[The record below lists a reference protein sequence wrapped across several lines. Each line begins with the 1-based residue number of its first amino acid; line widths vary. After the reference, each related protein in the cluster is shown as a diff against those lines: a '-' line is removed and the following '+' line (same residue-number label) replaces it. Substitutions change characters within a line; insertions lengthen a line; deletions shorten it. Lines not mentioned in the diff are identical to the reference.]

1 MIQHVKSADGTT
13 LAVESFG
20 DGEPLIILG
29 GALSTRAAVQ
39 PYVPFLGGAFT
50 VYGVDRR
57 GRGDS
62 GDTAPYAVER
72 EIEDVAAIVQAAGG
86 SAKVY
91 GHSSG
96 AILALEA
103 AAAGVPMSGL
113 LAYEPPFCTPQEPG
127 ESWDQFAARVRQLAE
142 TGQRDEAV
150 EAFLRH
156 TGMPFDPA
164 VKQSPWW
171 PGMTALAHTL
181 FYDLSLAGSAD
192 IPAERLAK
200 IQAPVLA
207 VYGGNSDSWAQRSA
221 DGVASAVLNGRTK
234 LVPGYDHRV
243 APEAL
248 APVLLD
254 FFGKPAGKAAEEN

>member
-1 MIQHVKSADGTT
+1 MIQHVKSADGT
-13 LAVESFG
+13 LIAVESFG
-20 DGEPLIILG
+20 AGEPLVILG

-39 PYVPFLGGAFT
+39 PFVPFLDHAFT

-62 GDTAPYAVER
+62 GDTDPYAVER
-72 EIEDVAAIVQAAGG
+72 EVEDVAAIVQTSSG

-96 AILALEA
+96 AVLALEA
-103 AAAGVPMSGL
+103 AAAGVPISAL
-113 LAYEPPFCTPQEPG
+113 LAYEPPFCTPQDPA
-127 ESWDQFAARVRQLAE
+127 ESWDQLAAGLRRMAE
-142 TGQRDEAV
+142 TGQRGEAV
-150 EAFLRH
+150 EAFMRH
-156 TGMPFDPA
+156 AGVPFDPA

-171 PGMTALAHTL
+171 PEMTAVAHTL
-181 FYDLSLAGSAD
+181 SYDLNIVGNAD
-192 IPAERLAK
+192 IPVERLAK

-221 DGVASAVLNGRTK
+221 EGVAAAVHNGRTE

-248 APVLLD
+248 APVILA
-254 FFGKPAGKAAEEN
+254 FFGKTARVN

>member
-1 MIQHVKSADGTT
+1 MIQHVKSADGTL
-13 LAVESFG
+13 LAIESFG
-20 DGEPLIILG
+20 TGEPLIVLG
-29 GALSTRAAVQ
+29 GALSTRAAIQ

-62 GDTAPYAVER
+62 GETSPYAVER

-103 AAAGVPMSGL
+103 AAAGVPISGL
-113 LAYEPPFCTPQEPG
+113 LVYEPPFCTPQEPG
-127 ESWDQFAARVRQLAE
+127 ESWDQFAARVRALAE
-142 TGQRDEAV
+142 TGRRSDAV
-150 EAFLRH
+150 EAFMRH

-164 VKQSPWW
+164 VKESPWW
-171 PGMTALAHTL
+171 PGLTELAHTL
-181 FYDLSLAGSAD
+181 FYDLSIVGNAD
-192 IPAERLAK
+192 VPADRFAK

-207 VYGGNSDSWAQRSA
+207 VYGGNSDLWAQRSA
-221 DGVASAVLNGRTK
+221 SGVVAAVQNGRTE
-234 LVPGYDHRV
+234 LIPGYDHSV

-254 FFGKPAGKAAEEN
+254 FFGKTATKPVEEN

>member
-20 DGEPLIILG
+20 VGEPLIVLG
-29 GALSTRAAVQ
+29 GALSTRAAIQ
-39 PYVPFLGGAFT
+39 PYVPFLDGAFK

-86 SAKVY
+86 SAKEY

-103 AAAGVPMSGL
+103 AAAGVPISGL

-142 TGQRDEAV
+142 AGNSDAAV
-150 EAFLRH
+150 EAFMRH

-164 VKQSPWW
+164 VKESPWW
-171 PGMTALAHTL
+171 PGLTDLAHTL
-181 FYDLSLAGSAD
+181 FYDLSIVGSAD
-192 IPAERLAK
+192 IPVERLAK
-200 IQAPVLA
+200 IQIPVLA

-221 DGVASAVLNGRTK
+221 EGVASAVQNGRTK

-248 APVLLD
+248 APVLLG
-254 FFGKPAGKAAEEN
+254 FFGKHGG

>member
-1 MIQHVKSADGTT
+1 MIQHVKSADGT
-13 LAVESFG
+13 LIAVESFG
-20 DGEPLIILG
+20 AGEPLIVLG

-39 PYVPFLGGAFT
+39 PFVPFLEDAFT

-62 GDTAPYAVER
+62 GDTPPYAVER
-72 EIEDVAAIVQAAGG
+72 EVEDVAAIVEAAGG

-96 AILALEA
+96 VVLALEA
-103 AAAGVPMSGL
+103 AAAGVPISGL

-127 ESWDQFAARVRQLAE
+127 ESWEQFAARVRQLAE
-142 TGQRDEAV
+142 AGERGDAV

-156 TGMPFDPA
+156 TGLPFDPA
-164 VKQSPWW
+164 VKQEPWW
-171 PGMTALAHTL
+171 PGLTAVAHTL
-181 FYDLSLAGSAD
+181 FYDLTLVGSAD
-192 IPAERLAK
+192 IPVERLAK

-207 VYGGNSDSWAQRSA
+207 VYGGNSDPWAQSSA
-221 DGVASAVLNGRTK
+221 EGVVSAVQNGRIK
-234 LVPGYDHRV
+234 LVPGFDHRV

-248 APVLLD
+248 APVLRD
-254 FFGKPAGKAAEEN
+254 FFGKTATEN

>member
-1 MIQHVKSADGTT
+1 MIHHVKSADGTT

-20 DGEPLIILG
+20 DGEPLIVLG
-29 GALSTRAAVQ
+29 GALSTRAAIQ
-39 PYVPFLGGAFT
+39 PYVPFLGGYFT

-72 EIEDVAAIVQAAGG
+72 EIEDVAAIVQSAGG

-142 TGQRDEAV
+142 TGQRDDAV

-171 PGMTALAHTL
+171 PGMLALAHTL

-192 IPAERLAK
+192 IPAERFAK

-221 DGVASAVLNGRTK
+221 DGVASAVQNGRTK

-254 FFGKPAGKAAEEN
+254 FFGKTAAQTAAEA

>member
-1 MIQHVKSADGTT
+1 MIQHVKSADGTL

-20 DGEPLIILG
+20 DGEPLIVLG

-39 PYVPFLGGAFT
+39 QYVPFLATDFS
-50 VYGVDRR
+50 VIGVDRR

-62 GDTAPYAVER
+62 GDTPPYAVER
-72 EIEDVAAIVQAAGG
+72 EVEDVAAIVRAVGG

-103 AAAGVPMSGL
+103 AAAGVPISSL

-142 TGQRDEAV
+142 TGRRDEAV

-156 TGMPFDPA
+156 AGVPVEA

-181 FYDLSLAGSAD
+181 FYDLTLAGNAD

-207 VYGGNSDSWAQRSA
+207 VYGGNSDSWAQNSA
-221 DGVASAVLNGRTK
+221 EGVVSAVQNGRTA
-234 LVPGYDHRV
+234 LVPGYDHMV

-248 APVLLD
+248 TPILLD
-254 FFGKPAGKAAEEN
+254 FFAAASG